1 MERSTSDT
9 SPHSEVRRAGSHTMT
24 IREAV
29 DAGGVVVRQYLK
41 HAGNAVLLTCIVS
54 GCLCAQTPVQ
64 QELPPAR
71 KAPSYQKQTLNA
83 TFGFGASRSKD
94 GLTAFWD
101 NGLSASLSFYVNVT
115 RSFAVGLGADVTEL
129 EFKEEEF
136 RTAYP
141 GVDVESNNVV
151 LSNVYVGAKAFLL
164 PSMRTCPY
172 VSVSLGAQ
180 RMTEALYRKS
190 ISGVRVTYYNVGG
203 TTRLT
208 GAVAVG
214 ADIHINQWFAFE
226 LEGKGTYIHNDPDAG
241 IVVAGR
247 GGFRFTL

>member
-1 MERSTSDT
+1 MNNRKV
-9 SPHSEVRRAGSHTMT
+9 PHTAGT
-24 IREAV
+24 ILRHGHMYANV
-29 DAGGVVVRQYLK
+29 AM
-41 HAGNAVLLTCIVS
+41 LLV
-54 GCLCAQTPVQ
+54 GLLANDLGAQTALA

-94 GLTAFWD
+94 GLTAFWG

-136 RTAYP
+136 RTTFP
-141 GVDVESNNVV
+141 GVDVESNNI
-151 LSNVYVGAKAFLL
+151 LLGNVYVGAKVFLL

-172 VSVSLGAQ
+172 ISLSLGAQ
-180 RMTEALYRKS
+180 RMTEALYRRN
-190 ISGVRVTYYNVGG
+190 IAGVRVTYYNVGG

-208 GAVAVG
+208 GAMAVG
-214 ADIHINQWFAFE
+214 ADIHINPWFAFE
-226 LEGKGTYIHNDPDAG
+226 LEGKATYIHNDPDAG
-241 IVVAGR
+241 IIVAGR

>member
-1 MERSTSDT
+1 
-9 SPHSEVRRAGSHTMT
+9 MT
-24 IREAV
+24 IRIAV
-29 DAGGVVVRQYLK
+29 DAGGIVFRHYLK
-41 HAGNAVLLTCIVS
+41 RSGFVILLTCVVS
-54 GCLCAQTPVQ
+54 AFLWAQTPVQ
-64 QELPPAR
+64 QEPPLA
-71 KAPSYQKQTLNA
+71 KKSPSYQKQTLNA

-115 RSFAVGLGADVTEL
+115 RSFAVGLGVDVTEL
-129 EFKEEEF
+129 EFKEEKF
-136 RTAYP
+136 RTAFP

-172 VSVSLGAQ
+172 ISVSLGAQ

-190 ISGVRVTYYNVGG
+190 ISGVRVTYYNIGG

-226 LEGKGTYIHNDPDAG
+226 LEAKGTYIHNDPDAG
-241 IVVAGR
+241 IIFAGR